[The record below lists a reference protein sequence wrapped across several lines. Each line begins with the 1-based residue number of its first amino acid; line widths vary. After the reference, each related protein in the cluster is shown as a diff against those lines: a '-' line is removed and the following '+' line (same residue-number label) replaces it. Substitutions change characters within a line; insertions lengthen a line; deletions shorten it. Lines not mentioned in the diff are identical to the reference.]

1 MLVEDDR
8 EVEVKESSSPDDA
21 CEDVTVTVVGMLG

>member
-21 CEDVTVTVVGMLG
+21 CEEQDHQQRHQ